1 MMDYPSFTQSGFGGE
16 TIILSKGQY
25 VLMNMVDKSSRPLG
39 KTAEEAREMLKKI
52 KKEHLAYQIP

>member
-1 MMDYPSFTQSGFGGE
+1 MDYPSFTQSGFGGE

-52 KKEHLAYQIP
+52 KKEE